1 MKLYLLSLGAGVL
14 VGVIYSLINVRSPAP
29 PLIALLGLL
38 GMLGGEQVIPVAKNL
53 LAGTTLAAAWR
64 NSQCSSHMFG
74 LLPGRQANSRTE
86 TRMADNTDKTQ
97 L

>member
-38 GMLGGEQVIPVAKNL
+38 GMLGGEQVIPVAKRL
-53 LAGTTLAAAWR
+53 LSGTTLSAAWR
-64 NSQCSSHMFG
+64 DAHCTSHVFG
-74 LLPGRQANSRTE
+74 MLPGRQASEQARRE
-86 TRMADNTDKTQ
+86 TTNPEENRS
-97 L
+97 